1 MKAKST
7 SKFLKDENLFLFHG
21 DEFLIKQKVSNLIEH
36 LLEPECRTTNLQVF
50 DGSNFDIGD
59 LVSHLL
65 NNPLFGG
72 NRLALVE
79 QTTIF
84 SGQGSIPKVLSRVVE
99 AWKASDS
106 KTAFRNLKQIMGLS
120 GVKSEPGVSSEN
132 WLNEIDEISKL
143 DPLDRDIIFQA
154 ARAFSTEFSGSIKS
168 GDENAI
174 AELIQNRLPSDAYL
188 IFTASAVDKRN
199 RLYKL
204 AEELGFVEELK
215 PRFDRSYIK
224 LDRTYFQQIV
234 REFLLDYKKIISQEA
249 LDLAFARS
257 GKDLR
262 RIRSELEKLVNFVG
276 NRNDINAHDVQQI
289 FSDFHEAAFF
299 DLNRAIRDSD
309 STKLMAALHE
319 NLKVVDHPL
328 QTLAALASEFR
339 KIIVARELLFT
350 NFKSKWKPSM
360 TFEEFAPIAN
370 RVRLQNPSVKNAKN
384 KLDLMGQKDFS
395 LFQLL
400 KTAQFFTL
408 ERLTKI
414 MEAILQAD
422 IQIKSSKLGSYSP
435 EIILENLV
443 LIISDSKNKDTK
455 KAALVLD

>member
-1 MKAKST
+1 MKAKPA
-7 SKFLKDENLFLFHG
+7 SKSVKDENLFLFHG
-21 DEFLIKQKVSNLIEH
+21 DEFLIKQKVSSLADH
-36 LLEPECRTTNLQVF
+36 LLDPEGRTTNLLVL
-50 DGSNFDIGD
+50 DGSNFDMGD
-59 LVSHLL
+59 LASHLL

-72 NRLALVE
+72 NRLAIVE

-84 SGQGSIPKVLSRVVE
+84 SGMGSISKLLSRVIE

-106 KTAFRNLKQIMGLS
+106 KTAFRNLKQIIGLS
-120 GVKSEPGVSSEN
+120 GVKADGAISDS

-143 DPLDRDIIFQA
+143 DLASRDAIFQA
-154 ARAFSTEFSGSIKS
+154 ARAFSSEFSGSIKS
-168 GDENAI
+168 GDENSI
-174 AELIQNRLPSDAYL
+174 AELLQNPLPSDAYL

-204 AEELGFVEELK
+204 VEELGVVEELK
-215 PRFDRSYIK
+215 PRFDRSYVK
-224 LDRTYFQQIV
+224 LDRAYFQKTV
-234 REFLLDYKKIISQEA
+234 RDFLQDYNKTISQDA
-249 LDLAFARS
+249 LDLAFMRS

-262 RIRSELEKLVNFVG
+262 RIRSELEKLATFVG
-276 NRNDINAHDVQQI
+276 NRKEITSSDVQQI

-299 DLNRAIRDSD
+299 DLNRAIRQSD
-309 STKLMAALHE
+309 SKQLMAALHE

-350 NFKSKWKPSM
+350 HFQSTWKPDLS
-360 TFEEFAPIAN
+360 FDEFTTVAG
-370 RVRLQNPSVKNAKN
+370 RVRLQRPPVKNSKN
-384 KLDLMGQKDFS
+384 KFDLMGQKDFS

-400 KTAQFFTL
+400 KTAQFYSL
-408 ERLTKI
+408 QRLTTI

-435 EIILENLV
+435 EIILEHLV
-443 LIISDSKNKDTK
+443 LIISNSKNKNSSRIAD
-455 KAALVLD
+455 